1 MPGSEGRMAS
11 EGREGAKSDADRGRR
26 DARMSIPTPA
36 AALLREET
44 WIRRA
49 IRRVRKGLRTAGEIY
64 EGIYFAPYRS
74 QIYRSYREERDTFLL
89 LGFADLLGAPNPVA
103 FYALEV
109 YPDVIEEFHQWHVRI
124 GMPRSPDGGFRC
136 C

>member
-1 MPGSEGRMAS
+1 MRGSERV
-11 EGREGAKSDADRGRR
+11 DTGRR
-26 DARMSIPTPA
+26 R
-36 AALLREET
+36 
-44 WIRRA
+44 IRGA
-49 IRRVRKGLRTAGEIY
+49 MRRLRKGLRAAREIY

-103 FYALEV
+103 FYALEL
-109 YPDVIEEFHQWHVRI
+109 YPDLIEEFHQWHMRI
-124 GMPRSPDGGFRC
+124 GMPRPPEGGFRC

>member
-1 MPGSEGRMAS
+1 MVS
-11 EGREGAKSDADRGRR
+11 EGRERAKRDADGGRQ
-26 DARMSIPTPA
+26 DARMGTSTPRA
-36 AALLREET
+36 EPPREESR
-44 WIRRA
+44 IRKA
-49 IRRVRKGLRTAGEIY
+49 FRRLRKGLRAAGEIY

-103 FYALEV
+103 FYALEL
-109 YPDVIEEFHQWHVRI
+109 YPDVIEEFHQWHRRI
-124 GMPRSPDGGFRC
+124 GMPRPPDGGFRC

>member
-1 MPGSEGRMAS
+1 MPR
-11 EGREGAKSDADRGRR
+11 SDSRF
-26 DARMSIPTPA
+26 
-36 AALLREET
+36 
-44 WIRRA
+44 
-49 IRRVRKGLRTAGEIY
+49 RRVMRGLGKRLRAAREIY

-103 FYALEV
+103 FYALEL
-109 YPDVIEEFHQWHVRI
+109 YPDLIEEFHQWHVRI
-124 GMPRSPDGGFRC
+124 GMPRPPEGGFRC

>member
-1 MPGSEGRMAS
+1 MGTPTSA
-11 EGREGAKSDADRGRR
+11 
-26 DARMSIPTPA
+26 ARMPP
-36 AALLREET
+36 EEP
-44 WIRRA
+44 WIRKA
-49 IRRVRKGLRTAGEIY
+49 IRRLRKGLRAAGEIY

-74 QIYRSYREERDTFLL
+74 QIYRAYREERDTFLL

-103 FYALEV
+103 FYALEI

-124 GMPRSPDGGFRC
+124 GMPSAPDGGFRC

>member
-1 MPGSEGRMAS
+1 MHGSEAPPTRH
-11 EGREGAKSDADRGRR
+11 RESPVDA
-26 DARMSIPTPA
+26 
-36 AALLREET
+36 T

-49 IRRVRKGLRTAGEIY
+49 MRRVRKGLRAAGEIY

-103 FYALEV
+103 FYALEI

-124 GMPRSPDGGFRC
+124 GMPRAPDGGFRC